1 LELKTPLDL
10 THLNPP
16 LVVVPIQGWNKIAQ
30 KGLRFAIN
38 MSTDVYV
45 LQVKIGEQIE
55 DLRPQWCQLVE
66 RPMQELGLPVPHLS
80 VMESPYRQIFR
91 PILDFISD
99 LAEKNPERY
108 IAVLV
113 PELVEGHWY
122 HYLLHNQRAAL
133 LKGLLLV
140 KGNRK
145 INVVNVP
152 WYMTE

>member
-1 LELKTPLDL
+1 
-10 THLNPP
+10 
-16 LVVVPIQGWNKIAQ
+16 
-30 KGLRFAIN
+30 
-38 MSTDVYV
+38 
-45 LQVKIGEQIE
+45 
-55 DLRPQWCQLVE
+55 
-66 RPMQELGLPVPHLS
+66 MQELGLPVPHLR

-91 PILDFISD
+91 PILDFIND
-99 LAEKNPERY
+99 LAEKNPERH

-145 INVVNVP
+145 INVINVP
-152 WYMTE
+152 WYLAE